1 MSQWR
6 SPLEPSNS
14 LRRWLL
20 SSSLV
25 LAIRILVIV
34 LCESQSAF
42 AFPVN
47 KVVAPPAVTCSV
59 VLPEPSC
66 QTVQPE
72 LTDFAVLSRNIE
84 GRLPDYYDP
93 PISREPV
100 NSPITRRPDSRTQGK
115 ALRYDS

>member
-6 SPLEPSNS
+6 SPLEPSNRVRRS
-14 LRRWLL
+14 LF

-47 KVVAPPAVTCSV
+47 KVAAPPTVACTVA
-59 VLPEPSC
+59 LPEPSC
-66 QTVQPE
+66 QMVQPE
-72 LTDFAVLSRNIE
+72 LTDFAVVSRNIE
-84 GRLPDYYDP
+84 RRLPDYYDP
-93 PISREPV
+93 PINREPV
-100 NSPITRRPDSRTQGK
+100 NSPITRSPDSRTQGK